1 MAKQPALQ
9 IPGNGVDDDRNGYID
24 DVHGYNFLANTGDPM
39 DNNFHGTHLA
49 GARPA
54 SFILY
59 LWISARP
66 HNHNYKGLWSTSTV
80 SSLHVH
86 HTCAERSTS

>member
-1 MAKQPALQ
+1 MTYALHKVGREAAERPTLQ

-24 DVHGYNFLANTGDPM
+24 DVHGYNFLANSGDPM

-54 SFILY
+54 
-59 LWISARP
+59 R
-66 HNHNYKGLWSTSTV
+66 
-80 SSLHVH
+80 
-86 HTCAERSTS
+86 R